1 MFAVTYAGGQ
11 VGPRLRIARRRKS
24 KQGATNRL
32 AKLKK
37 VIPPTFS
44 GKPVFLSTMKYSF
57 DEYDT
62 DEVSDLIDRKI
73 HNEQY
78 RKILKL
84 RFNDKLTYQQ
94 IADNPDVKITSFRQ
108 VGKIIADYA
117 PLLKELLR
125 K

>member
-1 MFAVTYAGGQ
+1 MQ
-11 VGPRLRIARRRKS
+11 
-24 KQGATNRL
+24 
-32 AKLKK
+32 KLKK

-44 GKPVFLSTMKYSF
+44 GKPVFLIIMKYSF

-62 DEVSDLIDRKI
+62 NDVSDVIDRKI

-117 PLLKELLR
+117 PLLKELLN